1 MKIILSPAKSLN
13 EAVKF
18 DSVAC
23 TSIGFPEE
31 TSYLIKKLAKLSKDK
46 IGKLMDI
53 SPDLASLNY
62 DRFQNFQAS
71 FTPENSFPAGYVFSG
86 AAYQGLDFGNLSD
99 SDQAE
104 GQKRLRILSGLY
116 GLLKPFDLIQ
126 PYRLEMGTSLS
137 ITPKISNLY
146 KFWEDKIH
154 KKLLEELKEDETKLL
169 VNVASSEYFKAAR
182 LEKMKEIEVIT
193 PVFKDRNKNGDYKV
207 NMTFAKLARGRMA
220 RFIIEEK
227 IDRSEYLKSFNA
239 TGYSFIVKDSTPT
252 EFVFHRD

>member
-1 MKIILSPAKSLN
+1 MKIILSPTKSLN

-31 TSYLIKKLAKLSKDK
+31 TSYLIKKLSKLSKGK

-62 DRFQNFQAS
+62 DRFQNFQAT

-86 AAYQGLDFGNLSD
+86 AAYQGLDFTNLS
-99 SDQAE
+99 STDQEE

-126 PYRLEMGTSLS
+126 PYRLEMGTSLA
-137 ITPKISNLY
+137 ITPKMTNLY
-146 KFWEDKIH
+146 KFWQDKIH
-154 KKLLEELKEDETKLL
+154 QRLMDELKEEDTKLL

-182 LEKMKEIEVIT
+182 LEKMKGIEVIT

-227 IDRSEYLKSFNA
+227 IDRSEDLKSFNA
-239 TGYSFIVKDSTPT
+239 TGYSFVVKDSTPT

>member
-1 MKIILSPAKSLN
+1 
-13 EAVKF
+13 
-18 DSVAC
+18 
-23 TSIGFPEE
+23 
-31 TSYLIKKLAKLSKDK
+31 
-46 IGKLMDI
+46 
-53 SPDLASLNY
+53 
-62 DRFQNFQAS
+62 
-71 FTPENSFPAGYVFSG
+71 
-86 AAYQGLDFGNLSD
+86 
-99 SDQAE
+99 
-104 GQKRLRILSGLY
+104 
-116 GLLKPFDLIQ
+116 
-126 PYRLEMGTSLS
+126 
-137 ITPKISNLY
+137 LY

-227 IDRSEYLKSFNA
+227 IDRSEDLKSFNA

>member
-18 DSVAC
+18 DGVTC
-23 TSIGFPEE
+23 TEIGFPAE
-31 TSYLIKKLAKLSKDK
+31 TTYLIKKLAKLSKDK

-62 DRFQNFQAS
+62 DRFQNFQAT

-86 AAYQGLDFGNLSD
+86 AAYQGLDFANLSNA
-99 SDQAE
+99 DQEE

-126 PYRLEMGTSLS
+126 PYRLEMGTSLN

-146 KFWEDKIH
+146 KFWEDKIY
-154 KKLLEELKEDETKLL
+154 KKLLEELKEEETKLL

-227 IDRSEYLKSFNA
+227 IDRSEDLKSFNA
-239 TGYSFIVKDSTPT
+239 TGYSFIAKSSTPT